1 MPKSVAERTR
11 SKSPGLRFRGVTSSD
26 LFNTANYEARA
37 ARHLKNPTAGG
48 IGLREYYP
56 EDNSAY
62 YMTQARKSIPRAIGL
77 PLPPMR
83 NAALAQAYARIS
95 AQSSDE
101 AAMKQRILRD
111 DFLSDN
117 QKSILLSTVEHDYHP
132 GMYGIKTLLGILF
145 AALLLLLLIVYA
157 GYTMFSGMFSR
168 LFGQQASAA
177 TPAPFGTY

>member
-1 MPKSVAERTR
+1 MPKSVTQKTR

-37 ARHLKNPTAGG
+37 ASHLKNPTAGG
-48 IGLREYYP
+48 IGFRVYSP
-56 EDNSAY
+56 DDNSSFF
-62 YMTQARKSIPRAIGL
+62 MTQARKSMPRAIGL

-95 AQSSDE
+95 AQSPDE
-101 AAMKQRILRD
+101 AGMKQRILHD
-111 DFLSDN
+111 DFLSDK
-117 QKSILLSTVEHDYHP
+117 QKSILLSTVAHDYHP

-145 AALLLLLLIVYA
+145 AALVLLLLIVYA
-157 GYTMFSGMFSR
+157 GYTMFSGIFSR
-168 LFGQQASAA
+168 LFGQQAFAA

>member
-1 MPKSVAERTR
+1 MPKSVTQKTR

-37 ARHLKNPTAGG
+37 ARHIENPTAGG
-48 IGLREYYP
+48 IGFREYYP
-56 EDNSAY
+56 EDNTAY

-145 AALLLLLLIVYA
+145 GALLLLLLIVYA